1 MANKTRKKKNK
12 KKYKGGSDT
21 KTIKTYI
28 NEALIKTI
36 SNTNKN
42 SEDIK
47 NTLKTSLDLIKQ
59 NIDRALMSNKQSIES
74 IINEKSNKI
83 IDEIKGNEAYLV
95 QIAEQQTKTPT
106 VPNLTVEPNL
116 MSGQNQSNDNTGKR
130 IKRKLNEENTDI
142 STTATQPAPVPD
154 LIDMFTDTSQLEFDP
169 QKKDLINVSTLPATD
184 LKQFIPSTDALLPA
198 PNIVLN
204 NVSQSNTKPYVSTML
219 ADVGKNP
226 FTGGKRKTKKRKRKG
241 QHKKTKHK
249 YF

>member
-12 KKYKGGSDT
+12 KKYKGGSDA
-21 KTIKTYI
+21 KTIKLYI

-47 NTLKTSLDLIKQ
+47 NTLKTSVDLIKQ

-95 QIAEQQTKTPT
+95 QIAEQQTKSPT
-106 VPNLTVEPNL
+106 VPNLTVEPKL
-116 MSGQNQSNDNTGKR
+116 ISEQNQSNDNTGKR
-130 IKRKLNEENTDI
+130 IKRKFVEENNDI
-142 STTATQPAPVPD
+142 STTTTQPAPELD
-154 LIDMFTDTSQLEFDP
+154 LFDVFTEPLKQEVVP
-169 QKKDLINVSTLPATD
+169 QKKDLINVSSLPATD
-184 LKQFIPSTDALLPA
+184 LKQFRPSTDELLPA

-204 NVSQSNTKPYVSTML
+204 KVSQSNTKPYVSTML
-219 ADVGKNP
+219 ADVKKNP
-226 FTGGKRKTKKRKRKG
+226 FNGGKRKTKKRKRKG

-249 YF
+249 